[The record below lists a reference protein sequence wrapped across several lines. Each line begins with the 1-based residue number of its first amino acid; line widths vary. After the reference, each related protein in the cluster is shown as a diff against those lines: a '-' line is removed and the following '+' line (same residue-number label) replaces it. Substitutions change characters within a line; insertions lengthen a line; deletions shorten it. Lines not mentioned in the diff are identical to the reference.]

1 MSSSSS
7 SSFHFISF
15 HSQLTQGSRTL
26 VPPCRQSTLRVSFSG
41 GQGVGIEARGKEAGA
56 LVAGA
61 LWLFA
66 CYGSRASAL
75 SIWWLLPQFLKN
87 LKKLPFFYSKRAPS
101 PSKTE
106 VLHEKN
112 VIFYSKKAPSLAK
125 NEVSHEKNV
134 FFYSKRPPSCSKN

>member
-1 MSSSSS
+1 M
-7 SSFHFISF
+7 
-15 HSQLTQGSRTL
+15 
-26 VPPCRQSTLRVSFSG
+26 
-41 GQGVGIEARGKEAGA
+41 
-56 LVAGA
+56 AGA

-87 LKKLPFFYSKRAPS
+87 LKKLWFFYSKRAPS

-112 VIFYSKKAPSLAK
+112 VIFYSKKPPSLAK
-125 NEVSHEKNV
+125 NSSCALIIFLFIFLLFFSFYFFFRFFFLDRKKMGFFLIENQKTEVLHEKLKFVLPMGILKKKIPTPN
-134 FFYSKRPPSCSKN
+134 FTKFLNP